1 MVAEKDEHA
10 ERVDRAG
17 ETMSDALQVVR
28 RMMESGEP
36 VVDGA
41 DLDTWTMRFIAAAH
55 MTGWAL
61 NAEREANAEE

>member
-17 ETMSDALQVVR
+17 ETMSQTMRVVR
-28 RMMESGEP
+28 RMMQSGEP

-55 MTGWAL
+55 LTGWAIKV
-61 NAEREANAEE
+61 EREANSEE